1 MYVQVL
7 LGQTM
12 YSAFDGSASMDVH
25 ASSLREN
32 CLYFVGASYMLGSGI
47 MRGYFY
53 T

>member
-12 YSAFDGSASMDVH
+12 YSAFDGSASVDVH
-25 ASSLREN
+25 ASILREKR
-32 CLYFVGASYMLGSGI
+32 LSFVGVSYMLGSGI
-47 MRGYFY
+47 IRGYFY